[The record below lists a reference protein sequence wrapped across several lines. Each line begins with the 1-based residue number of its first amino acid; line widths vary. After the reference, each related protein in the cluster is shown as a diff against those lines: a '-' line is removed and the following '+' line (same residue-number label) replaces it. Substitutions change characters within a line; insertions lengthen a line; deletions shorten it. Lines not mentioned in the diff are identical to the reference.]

1 MKASTTLFVSTLA
14 LAGAA
19 VFASPALARQSE
31 HPPAPETQPFVSTLS
46 RAEVAAEAAR
56 NAGGIVAMA
65 GWAMVQSEKETDG
78 RIERTR
84 KEGNRVVHERISKT
98 GGESEYSVIVGNR
111 FMVSAEGRGV
121 ARPDRARRAEM
132 RRTHPPPSGAGGA
145 QRRTGNAAPSPVP
158 V

>member
-56 NAGGIVAMA
+56 ALRAGEILVGEFGPARNDQLGRSTVAKSRA
-65 GWAMVQSEKETDG
+65 Q
-78 RIERTR
+78 
-84 KEGNRVVHERISKT
+84 VV
-98 GGESEYSVIVGNR
+98 
-111 FMVSAEGRGV
+111 AEL
-121 ARPDRARRAEM
+121 AEARRGGLIG
-132 RRTHPPPSGAGGA
+132 RRWDENGLAAVDDALRQGQADAGTRMAAVRGAA
-145 QRRTGNAAPSPVP
+145 LR
-158 V
+158 

>member
-56 NAGGIVAMA
+56 ALRAGEILVGEFGPARNDQLGRSTVAKSRA
-65 GWAMVQSEKETDG
+65 Q
-78 RIERTR
+78 
-84 KEGNRVVHERISKT
+84 VV
-98 GGESEYSVIVGNR
+98 
-111 FMVSAEGRGV
+111 AEL
-121 ARPDRARRAEM
+121 AEARRAGLTGQRWDENGLAAVDDALRHSHADAGTRM
-132 RRTHPPPSGAGGA
+132 AAVRGAA
-145 QRRTGNAAPSPVP
+145 LR
-158 V
+158 